1 MRIARF
7 EHDNSVRIGFFEDSR
22 MIALADAAAAC
33 AGDFGRSE
41 RLRKSADMLDFLPP
55 DGPAWSQAIAL
66 GEAVSRLKVSE
77 REKLAVHTDHVRLLV
92 PIPRPNAIYL
102 LAGNYAAHIEEG
114 GKKAAARQET
124 FPYVFMKPPTTLT
137 HPGSPVRIPAI
148 SPHSIDWECE
158 LGVIIGRNCKG
169 VTEQEALT
177 YVAGYTVVN
186 DISDRKF
193 RPNPERVKRDNDQF
207 FDWLH
212 GKWHDTFCPIGP
224 CVRSADSLSDPQT
237 LTLELR
243 VNGQVKQHASSGQ
256 MIFPVAALIAFISSF
271 VTLEPGDIISTGT
284 PSGVGAATGTFL
296 KSGDV
301 LEAEI
306 SGIGLLRNPV
316 V

>member
-1 MRIARF
+1 MRIARY
-7 EHDNSVRIGFFEDSR
+7 EHDDSVKIGFFEDSNV
-22 MIALADAAAAC
+22 IALADAAAAC
-33 AGDFGRSE
+33 GGDFARNE
-41 RLRKSADMLDFLPP
+41 HLRNSSNVLDFLPP
-55 DGPAWSQAIAL
+55 DGPAFKQTIDLSEAIK
-66 GEAVSRLKVSE
+66 RLKESE
-77 REKLAVHTDHVRLLV
+77 REKLAIPTDHVRLLV
-92 PIPRPNAIYL
+92 PIARPNAIYL

-137 HPGSPVRIPAI
+137 HPGLPVKIPAI
-148 SPHSIDWECE
+148 SPLSIDWECE
-158 LGVIIGRNCKG
+158 LGVIIGRKCKG
-169 VTEQEALT
+169 VTEQDALK

-224 CVRSADSLSDPQT
+224 CIRSADSLRDPQT
-237 LTLELR
+237 VTLELR
-243 VNGQVKQHASSGQ
+243 VNGHVKQHASSGQ
-256 MIFPVAALIAFISSF
+256 MIFPVAALIAFISS
-271 VTLEPGDIISTGT
+271 VATLEPGDIISTGT

-296 KSGDV
+296 KSGDL

>member
-1 MRIARF
+1 MRIARY
-7 EHDNSVRIGFFEDSR
+7 EQDDSVKIGFFEDSCL
-22 MIALADAAAAC
+22 IALADAAAAC
-33 AGDFGRSE
+33 AGEFSRSE
-41 RLRKSADMLDFLPP
+41 HLRSSSDILHFLPP
-55 DGPAWSQAIAL
+55 DGPACKQAIAL
-66 GEAVSRLKVSE
+66 NEAVKRLKESD
-77 REKLAVHTDHVRLLV
+77 REKLAVPTDHVRLLV

-137 HPGSPVRIPAI
+137 HPGSPVKIPAI
-148 SPHSIDWECE
+148 SPLSIDWECE

-169 VTEQEALT
+169 VTEQDALK

-193 RPNPERVKRDNDQF
+193 RPNPDRVKRDNDQF

-224 CVRSADSLSDPQT
+224 CVRSADSLPDPQT
-237 LTLELR
+237 LSLELR
-243 VNGQVKQHASSGQ
+243 VNGQVKQHASTDQ
-256 MIFPVAALIAFISSF
+256 MIFPVAALVAFISSI

-316 V
+316 I